1 MCRFKNG
8 LLDGKPYNGPI
19 YNISSFIWVKQGD
32 DDALMEVLD
41 KYGPLAVSID
51 ASHPTFVSYF
61 AYVYGLKPSV
71 CNSSTIGYLN
81 LLKNILFIEIR
92 YTETLKLS
100 SN

>member
-32 DDALMEVLD
+32 DDALVEVLN

-51 ASHPTFVSYF
+51 ASHPSFVSYSYGIYGDV
-61 AYVYGLKPSV
+61 AYPV
-71 CNSSTIGYLN
+71 CNKSRIGYLN
-81 LLKNILFIEIR
+81 LLKNNFF
-92 YTETLKLS
+92 Y
-100 SN
+100 